1 MEDNSSDS
9 SVATGLPQASFLQR
23 TLERLSSTQSLKVQ
37 AEEAA
42 PVAVIA
48 LQRYLSEQ
56 TDGQQPQSYSY
67 DVTVTDGVWR
77 AKCFLHGGLNNLV
90 HSNTLRTG
98 TDISITQCS
107 FVYNERI
114 LGHGYICIEKIR
126 CGAQTSAV
134 LPRIKD
140 VNSLPMLV
148 KHGME
153 RSVLLQSD
161 VPLQVSR
168 KHYLSLWNT
177 DDPEGDVWTSGP
189 PSSGTVLDGET
200 RFYMYFIATSSH
212 ILSIYLIIIYPNIL
226 FSTVSKIALLRSLE
240 SSFKNTWWKP
250 LPLLVKIIHKSRL
263 RYYGKSGLNPD
274 FPYQVSLTYRDS
286 LKTRC
291 DTHFISVYMCVFRR
305 VYAHNIYF
313 IFLPHVLLYFR
324 HTLKLLTRAGQ
335 CPWCFG
341 MNFVQSS
348 TRK

>member
-1 MEDNSSDS
+1 MEDKSSNS
-9 SVATGLPQASFLQR
+9 SVATGLPPASFLQR
-23 TLERLSSTQSLKVQ
+23 TLERLSSTQSLKIQ

-48 LQRYLSEQ
+48 LQRYLSEH

-98 TDISITQCS
+98 TDIRITQCS

-114 LGHGYICIEKIR
+114 LGHGYICIEKIS
-126 CGAQTSAV
+126 CGAQTSSI

-140 VNSLPMLV
+140 VSSLPMLV

-189 PSSGTVLDGET
+189 PSSNTLLDGKT
-200 RFYMYFIATSSH
+200 RLY
-212 ILSIYLIIIYPNIL
+212 IYLIVTASNIL
-226 FSTVSKIALLRSLE
+226 NICYPQYLIF
-240 SSFKNTWWKP
+240 N
-250 LPLLVKIIHKSRL
+250 
-263 RYYGKSGLNPD
+263 
-274 FPYQVSLTYRDS
+274 
-286 LKTRC
+286 
-291 DTHFISVYMCVFRR
+291 SVQDYS
-305 VYAHNIYF
+305 
-313 IFLPHVLLYFR
+313 P
-324 HTLKLLTRAGQ
+324 
-335 CPWCFG
+335 
-341 MNFVQSS
+341 S
-348 TRK
+348 